1 MSIFTKN
8 KLLGVN
14 EINCFKDTSYRIEF
28 LVGKKY
34 SIYRHVVMW
43 LILVLVFCSANDSP
57 FYAEPYSTYFKIG
70 FVSFLMVFSYINM
83 YWLVPQY
90 LLKNY
95 FTAYLFGI
103 LVFVMISVVIIAV
116 FGDFLEDYYAHSNEV
131 IKFVPKPVASTII
144 GLVFIAAS
152 TAIKLFQR
160 WIADSKKISELVKTG
175 MQSELEQLKTQIN
188 PHFLFNMLNNAN
200 VLIQKDPEKASQVL
214 MTLSDLLRYQLYDSA
229 QSDVLLTSDI
239 RFLSDFLNLEK
250 IRRDHFDYMVSK
262 EGAISGIQVP
272 PFLFITFV
280 ENAIKHSL
288 DMENPSFV
296 NIYFEVSQ
304 SRLNFVC
311 INSMP
316 KNPSPK
322 SEVGGLGLINVNR
335 RLDLLFKGKYSLKTE
350 ASNELYTVNLAI
362 DL

>member
-1 MSIFTKN
+1 VDQIS
-8 KLLGVN
+8 
-14 EINCFKDTSYRIEF
+14 CFKDTSYRLEF

-34 SIYRHVVMW
+34 SIYRHIVLW
-43 LILVLVFCSANDSP
+43 LIMLLVFCTADDSP

-70 FVSFLMVFSYINM
+70 FSLFLVFFSYLNM

-90 LLKNY
+90 LLKNH
-95 FTAYLFGI
+95 FTPYLLGI
-103 LVFVMISVVIIAV
+103 VIFIILSIIMIAI
-116 FGDFLEDYYAHSNEV
+116 FGDFLRDYYTASNQV
-131 IKFVPKPVASTII
+131 IKLVPKPIPSTII

-160 WIADSKKISELVKTG
+160 WIEDSKKISELVKTG

-229 QSDVLLTSDI
+229 QSNVLLTSDI

-262 EGAISGIQVP
+262 EGAISGIQIP

-288 DMENPSFV
+288 DMEGPSFV
-296 NIYFEVSQ
+296 NIYFEVSRA
-304 SRLNFVC
+304 RLNFVC
-311 INSMP
+311 INSIP

-322 SEVGGLGLINVNR
+322 NEVGGLGLINVNR
-335 RLDLLFKGKYSLKTE
+335 RLDLLFKDKYVLSTE
-350 ASNELYTVNLAI
+350 ISNELYTVKLAI

>member
-1 MSIFTKN
+1 MDQ
-8 KLLGVN
+8 V
-14 EINCFKDTSYRIEF
+14 NCFRDTSYRLEF

-34 SIYRHVVMW
+34 SIYRHIVLW
-43 LILVLVFCSANDSP
+43 LIMILVFCSADDSP
-57 FYAEPYSTYFKIG
+57 FYAEPYSTYFKMG
-70 FVSFLMVFSYINM
+70 FSLFLVFFSYLNM
-83 YWLVPQY
+83 YWLVPQF
-90 LLKNY
+90 LLKNR
-95 FTAYLFGI
+95 FTEYLFGI
-103 LVFVMISVVIIAV
+103 LFFVVISVILIAI
-116 FGDFLEDYYAHSNEV
+116 FGDFLRDYYATSNEI
-131 IKFVPKPVASTII
+131 IKFVPKPIPSTII

-160 WIADSKKISELVKTG
+160 WIADSKKIGELVKTG

-229 QSDVLLTSDI
+229 QSNVLLTSDI
-239 RFLSDFLNLEK
+239 HFLNDFLNLEK

-262 EGAISGIQVP
+262 EGAISGIQIP

-296 NIYFEVSQ
+296 NIYFEVNQ
-304 SRLNFVC
+304 ARLNFVC
-311 INSMP
+311 MNSIP

-322 SEVGGLGLINVNR
+322 SDVGGLGLINVHR
-335 RLDLLFKGKYSLKTE
+335 RLDLLFEGKYVLSTE
-350 ASNELYTVNLAI
+350 ATKELYTVNLAI